1 MRKLSSVLKING
13 QAIYDPDFDTQV
25 DYDSLVDESS
35 GRTDDGIM
43 HIGWVRTDIRKVYI
57 KYSALT
63 KAEIADIL
71 GKVQG
76 KEYTLTYEDP
86 ILGVNTIDCYTSN
99 SSALLYS
106 AVLYNG
112 LWRNVTFNCI
122 EK

>member
-1 MRKLSSVLKING
+1 MRKLSTVWKING
-13 QAIYDPDFDTQV
+13 QAIYTPDIDTKV
-25 DYDSLVDESS
+25 EIESLVGESS

-43 HIGWVRTDIRKVYI
+43 HIDWIRPEIRKVYV
-57 KYSALT
+57 KYSAMT
-63 KAEIADIL
+63 KAEMAFML
-71 GKVQG
+71 SLVQG

-86 ILGVNTIDCYTSN
+86 ILGVNTINCYTSN
-99 SSALLYS
+99 SSADLYS

>member
-1 MRKLSSVLKING
+1 MRKLSTVWKING
-13 QAIYDPDFDTQV
+13 QAIYTPDVDTKV
-25 DYDSLVDESS
+25 EIESLVGESS

-43 HIGWVRTDIRKVYI
+43 HIDWIRPEIRKVYI
-57 KYSALT
+57 KYSAMT
-63 KAEIADIL
+63 KEEMAFML
-71 GKVQG
+71 NLVQG

-86 ILGVNTIDCYTSN
+86 ILGVNTINCYTSN
-99 SSALLYS
+99 SSTELYS

>member
-1 MRKLSSVLKING
+1 MRKLSSIYKING
-13 QAIYDPDFDTQV
+13 QAIYDPDFDAQV
-25 DYDSLVDESS
+25 DHDSLVGPGS

-43 HIGWVRTDIRKVYI
+43 HIDWIRPNIRKVYI
-57 KYSALT
+57 KYSVLT
-63 KAEIADIL
+63 DAEIANIL

-76 KEYTLTYEDP
+76 KEYTLTYKDP
-86 ILGVNTIDCYTSN
+86 ILGIHTIDCYTSN
-99 SSALLYS
+99 SNALLYS

>member
-1 MRKLSSVLKING
+1 MRQLSAVWKING
-13 QAIYDPDFDTQV
+13 QAIYAPDINTKV
-25 DYDSLVDESS
+25 ELESLVGESS

-43 HIGWVRTDIRKVYI
+43 HIDWIRTNIHKVYI
-57 KYSALT
+57 KYDAMT
-63 KAEIADIL
+63 KAEMAFML
-71 GKVQG
+71 NLVQG

-86 ILGVNTIDCYTSN
+86 ILGVNTINCYTSN
-99 SSALLYS
+99 SSADLYS

>member
-1 MRKLSSVLKING
+1 MRNLSTVWKING
-13 QAIYDPDFDTQV
+13 QAIYTPDINTKV
-25 DYDSLVDESS
+25 ELESLAGEGS

-43 HIGWVRTDIRKVYI
+43 HIEWIRTNIRKVYI
-57 KYSALT
+57 KYDAMT
-63 KAEIADIL
+63 KAEMAFML
-71 GKVQG
+71 NLVQG

-99 SSALLYS
+99 SSAEMYS

-112 LWRNVTFNCI
+112 LWRNITFNCI

>member
-1 MRKLSSVLKING
+1 MRKLSTVWKING
-13 QAIYDPDFDTQV
+13 QAIYTPDVDTKV
-25 DYDSLVDESS
+25 ELESLVGESS

-43 HIGWVRTDIRKVYI
+43 HIDWIRTQIRKVYI
-57 KYSALT
+57 KYSAMT
-63 KAEIADIL
+63 KEEMAFML
-71 GKVQG
+71 NLVQG

-86 ILGVNTIDCYTSN
+86 ILGVNTINCYTSN
-99 SSALLYS
+99 SSTELYS

>member
-1 MRKLSSVLKING
+1 MRQLSAVWKING
-13 QAIYDPDFDTQV
+13 QAIYTPDIDTKV
-25 DYDSLVDESS
+25 EIESLVGESS

-43 HIGWVRTDIRKVYI
+43 HIDWIRPEIRKVYI
-57 KYSALT
+57 KYSAMT
-63 KAEIADIL
+63 KEEMAFML
-71 GKVQG
+71 NLVQG

-86 ILGVNTIDCYTSN
+86 ILGVNTINCYTSN
-99 SSALLYS
+99 SSADLYS

>member
-1 MRKLSSVLKING
+1 MRKLSSILKING
-13 QAIYDPDFDTQV
+13 QAIYDPDFDVKV
-25 DYDSLVDESS
+25 DFDSLVGEGS

-43 HIGWVRTDIRKVYI
+43 HVEWIRTNIRKVYI

-63 KAEIADIL
+63 EEEIASIL
-71 GKVQG
+71 SKVQG
-76 KEYTLTYEDP
+76 KEYTLTYKDP
-86 ILGVNTIDCYTSN
+86 ILGINTIDCYTSN
-99 SSALLYS
+99 SSTSLYS

>member
-1 MRKLSSVLKING
+1 MRRLSTVWKING
-13 QAIYDPDFDTQV
+13 QAIYTPDINTKV
-25 DYDSLVDESS
+25 ELESLVGESS

-43 HIGWVRTDIRKVYI
+43 HIEWIRTEIRKVYI
-57 KYSALT
+57 KYSAMT
-63 KAEIADIL
+63 KEEMAFML
-71 GKVQG
+71 NLVQG

-86 ILGVNTIDCYTSN
+86 ILGINTINCYTSN
-99 SSALLYS
+99 SSAELYS

>member
-1 MRKLSSVLKING
+1 MRKLSTIYKING
-13 QAIYDPDFDTQV
+13 QAIYDPDFDAQV
-25 DYDSLVDESS
+25 DLDSLVGEGS

-43 HIGWVRTDIRKVYI
+43 HIEWIRPEIRKVYI

-63 KAEIADIL
+63 DAEIADIL
-71 GKVQG
+71 SKVQG
-76 KEYTLTYEDP
+76 KEYTLTYKDP
-86 ILGVNTIDCYTSN
+86 ILGIHTIDCYTSN